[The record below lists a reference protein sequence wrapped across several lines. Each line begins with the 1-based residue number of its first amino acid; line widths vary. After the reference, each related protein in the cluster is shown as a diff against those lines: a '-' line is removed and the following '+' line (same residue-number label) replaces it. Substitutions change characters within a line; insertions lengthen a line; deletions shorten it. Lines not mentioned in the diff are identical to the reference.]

1 MMVLSSLR
9 PDASIVEYLKHRA
22 RAESLR
28 GLVARSL
35 LALAFVIGGLGPI
48 PVGKPVVVSLAFTY
62 FCYAVWGLLD
72 RARSHSQN
80 GRSSSRV
87 GALSFLCTFVVWLG
101 VLSGIGFLMSLG
113 FMLLGAPWIL

>member
-9 PDASIVEYLKHRA
+9 PDASIVEYLEHRA

-48 PVGKPVVVSLAFTY
+48 PVGKPIVVSLAFTY

-72 RARSHSQN
+72 RARSRSQN
-80 GRSSSRV
+80 GRSSFSV
-87 GALSFLCTFVVWLG
+87 SVLSFLCTFFVWLG